1 MIRYLFSR
9 IGCLMWL
16 VGVIVLI
23 VGIGAESS
31 GQPAFGLVLGGIGL
45 VLAGVLLWNWL
56 RPKKRRNTRFSMF
69 RGRDRED
76 ERDHDHYDDW
86 DDRYDD

>member
-16 VGVIVLI
+16 IGAIVLI

-31 GQPAFGLVLGGIGL
+31 GQPAFNMVLVGIVL
-45 VLAGVLLWNWL
+45 ILAGFLLWNWL
-56 RPKKRRNTRFSMF
+56 RSRKRRNTRFSMF
-69 RGRDRED
+69 RGRDREND
-76 ERDHDHYDDW
+76 QDRYDDW

>member
-16 VGVIVLI
+16 IGAIVLI

-31 GQPAFGLVLGGIGL
+31 GQPAFNMVLGGIGL
-45 VLAGVLLWNWL
+45 VLAGFLLWNWL
-56 RPKKRRNTRFSMF
+56 RPRKRRNTRFSMF

-76 ERDHDHYDDW
+76 ERDRNDDW